1 MKRAVFSFVV
11 ACLLLPLMG
20 QTKLSWGPFVGY
32 NLSQHY
38 GTKGDDLDFEV
49 KTNLRSG
56 ITAGAY
62 LDMLVLPH
70 LALGYEVLYSQK
82 GSHQTIT
89 IKRME
94 LDGEMQELAKPA
106 VMKVDYL
113 LDYLEIPVLF
123 KVKVWE
129 GKRFSTQAITGTAM
143 AIKLKGKHSLDGVVY
158 LPDGDEFSEIVIKEK
173 DDLSEVNMFDFS
185 FVYGG
190 SLSIKTK
197 LPISLQYRFT
207 LGWDYLALPTYQL
220 FEPVELRN
228 QTWSLLLQTE
238 F

>member
-1 MKRAVFSFVV
+1 MKGFALGIFSLF
-11 ACLLLPLMG
+11 LLLPLWG
-20 QTKLSWGPFVGY
+20 QTKVSYGPLAGLNV
-32 NLSQHY
+32 SQHY

-49 KTNLRSG
+49 KTGMRTG
-56 ITAGAY
+56 IAAGAY
-62 LDMLVLPH
+62 LDLQVLPN
-70 LALGYEVLYSQK
+70 LKLGYELLYSQK
-82 GSHQTIT
+82 GSHETIT

-94 LDGEMQELAKPA
+94 LDGDMQDLARPA

-113 LDYLEIPVLF
+113 MDYLEVPVLF
-123 KVKVWE
+123 KVRVWD
-129 GKRFSTQAITGTAM
+129 GKLTSAEAITGSAM
-143 AIKLKGKHSLDGVVY
+143 AVKMKAKHDLQGTVY
-158 LPDGDEFSEIVIKEK
+158 LPEGDDFTEIAISES

-190 SLSIKTK
+190 SLLFKTM

-207 LGWDYLALPTYQL
+207 LGWDYLALPTYEL

-228 QTWSLLLQTE
+228 QTWSLLIQTK